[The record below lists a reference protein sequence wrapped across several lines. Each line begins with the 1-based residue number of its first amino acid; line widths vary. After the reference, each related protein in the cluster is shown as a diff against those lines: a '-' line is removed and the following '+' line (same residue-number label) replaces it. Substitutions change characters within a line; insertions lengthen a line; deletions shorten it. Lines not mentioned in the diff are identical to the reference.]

1 MHNIKDIVLIPDW
14 DTCTTEQPTS
24 LKNGEKCLYFM
35 YQLKLVLKNSNL
47 NHNVL
52 YMTYQNVLIV
62 NCPELSAELL
72 VLHTPL
78 WKVQFNWRYDEQ
90 LRPENLIIALF
101 KKGSPLKG
109 NPIRLK
115 SFVNA

>member
-52 YMTYQNVLIV
+52 YMTYQNFLIV

-72 VLHTPL
+72 VTHTIIESSVQL
-78 WKVQFNWRYDEQ
+78 KVWRAIAPGKFNYC
-90 LRPENLIIALF
+90 
-101 KKGSPLKG
+101 
-109 NPIRLK
+109 
-115 SFVNA
+115 FV